1 MFHYLGSA
9 TDAPLWGALVSLGVK
24 STFSHSWLTS
34 PEAVGDGELLL
45 VLSGVTVPSEGKST
59 LFIFLVDPFLY
70 GKGDI

>member
-1 MFHYLGSA
+1 M
-9 TDAPLWGALVSLGVK
+9 DAPFWGALASLEVE
-24 STFSHSWLTS
+24 STFSRSWLMS

-45 VLSGVTVPSEGKST
+45 VLSGVTVPSEGEST